1 MRNGYCR
8 PKNGAGDRRKN
19 AYAYIQAS
27 LERMFREQDE
37 EKQNLQLSL
46 KTCVNYPYHLFEN
59 FALSKQ

>member
-27 LERMFREQDE
+27 LERMFREQDNE
-37 EKQNLQLSL
+37 ERYSKQNLSL
-46 KTCVNYPYHLFEN
+46 KGYSQQDGKVLG
-59 FALSKQ
+59 

>member
-27 LERMFREQDE
+27 LERMFRERDNE
-37 EKQNLQLSL
+37 EQYSKQNLSL
-46 KTCVNYPYHLFEN
+46 KGY
-59 FALSKQ
+59 SKQDGKVLG